1 MTTIR
6 VGRLTYDPV
15 NVIGTGS
22 SGNIVFRGSLS
33 NASWMTALLWS
44 GQQSVAIKRVQKS
57 YSENHKS
64 DFQREVEVMKQANHS
79 NIIRLIW
86 TETNN
91 DFL

>member
-1 MTTIR
+1 MTTR
-6 VGRLTYDPV
+6 VGRLTYEHV

-57 YSENHKS
+57 YRANKESE
-64 DFQREVEVMKQANHS
+64 FQREVEVMKRTNHP

-86 TETNN
+86 TETNI